1 MLAISL
7 REGITPEHLQEVYS
21 DPFIARAGHD
31 HRAFQPVNHPLASYL
46 TATAGDMFAG
56 AFLAIRTSHF
66 EIEAHAL
73 IKRVFVE
80 ESREFGHEFLSWAFS
95 IDGVQR
101 VSANIREGLGS
112 VRNYCLKLGFQQ
124 EGFKRQ
130 ALMHCGQLEGIYM
143 MGITKQ
149 DWRMKWVS

>member
-7 REGITPEHLQEVYS
+7 REGITPEHLQEIYS

-31 HRAFQPVNHPLASYL
+31 HRAFQPIIHPLASYL
-46 TATAGDMFAG
+46 TASVNDMFAG
-56 AFLAIRTSHF
+56 AFLAIRSSHF

-73 IKRVFVE
+73 IKQAFIK
-80 ESREFGHEFLSWAFS
+80 ESRELGHEFLSWAFS

-112 VRNYCLKLGFQQ
+112 VRNYCLKLGFKQ

-130 ALMHCGQLEGIYM
+130 ALMHCGRVEGIYM

-149 DWRMKWVS
+149 YWRMKWVS